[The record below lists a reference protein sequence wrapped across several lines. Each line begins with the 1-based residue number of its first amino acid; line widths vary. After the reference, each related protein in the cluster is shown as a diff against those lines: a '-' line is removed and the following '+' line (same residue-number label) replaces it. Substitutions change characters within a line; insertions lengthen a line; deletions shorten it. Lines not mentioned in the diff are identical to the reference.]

1 MPMQRQGL
9 PFDRLRWTEEDA
21 RNALKALHES
31 GKSVSVF
38 AAEHGIDP
46 QRLYSW
52 RRRLG
57 GAERTT
63 FQELMIPPLA
73 RQSVTDAES
82 SPFEIVLASGVVI
95 RVPPFFDAAALQ
107 RLLEVVRPA
116 DAC

>member
-1 MPMQRQGL
+1 MPTQRQGL

-31 GKSVSVF
+31 GKPVSVF
-38 AAEHGIDP
+38 AAEHGIDA

-63 FQELMIPPLA
+63 FQELVVRAPAL
-73 RQSVTDAES
+73 RSVADAES
-82 SPFEIVLASGVVI
+82 SPFEIVLASGDVI
-95 RVPPFFDAAALQ
+95 RVPRSFDGAALS
-107 RLLEVVRPA
+107 RLLEVLAQVR
-116 DAC
+116 AC